1 MQTRFKIVT
10 EVGGDDFTM
19 GKKEE
24 KIPSQMR
31 QRQALQK
38 KHIPTKGLSRQ
49 TTRRLYKY
57 YIEKK
62 NPASDPRAL
71 AYGEHKRLEQRV
83 EKGRAM
89 TKKQYR
95 EIIRRQEKA
104 TREQVN
110 KELYE
115 NISSMKY
122 SHRFKSKKR
131 EDRFRYSF
139 DPPKGF
145 EITSL
150 TVGKKLQALHKT
162 YIPDLMETINMLY
175 KRRGRFYKTRI
186 IGSIIIYTT
195 KNMPQDAV
203 PRPTKFVEMNE
214 FQKYLEDML
223 YQLLVIDIFRHY
235 KEAII
240 TLEHID
246 VFIRTRSTP
255 SMTEQ
260 ML

>member
-1 MQTRFKIVT
+1 MVDKRKLSQTEQQK
-10 EVGGDDFTM
+10 
-19 GKKEE
+19 
-24 KIPSQMR
+24 
-31 QRQALQK
+31 ALQK
-38 KHIPTKGLSRQ
+38 KGIPSKGLTKQ

-62 NPASDPRAL
+62 NPATDPRAL
-71 AYGEHKRLEQRV
+71 AYGEHKRLEKRA
-83 EKGRAM
+83 EKGKTI
-89 TKKQYR
+89 TKKDYR
-95 EIIRRQEKA
+95 ILIRRQEKA
-104 TREQVN
+104 TREQVD

-122 SHRFKSKKR
+122 SHKFKSKKR

-139 DPPKGF
+139 DPPQGF
-145 EITSL
+145 EITAL
-150 TVGKKLQALHKT
+150 TVTHKLNALHRT

-175 KRRGRFYKTRI
+175 KRRGRFYRTRL
-186 IGSIIIYTT
+186 IGSLIIYST
-195 KNMPQDAV
+195 KNMPQDAI
-203 PRPTKFVEMNE
+203 PRPTKFVEINE
-214 FQKYLEDML
+214 FPKYLEDML

-235 KEAII
+235 KEAIV

-246 VFIRTRSTP
+246 IFIRTRSTP